1 MLNEQ
6 LKFQTTEW
14 TRFSTLSFFF
24 AFKSSKNIGHRPPAT
39 PLNLEPSPF
48 LSQTFSFST
57 VSSFTSSLVVPS
69 HDVHEE
75 SDFTTAS
82 PNEHSESSWFFF
94 DFDSLRSTS
103 GWCVWSV
110 DVGRHSWSISRLR
123 GCFRRPLIQSAAAA
137 DHDVLHYAVAFG
149 DKSSN

>member
-14 TRFSTLSFFF
+14 TRFSTFSFFF
-24 AFKSSKNIGHRPPAT
+24 AFNFSKNIGHRPLPG
-39 PLNLEPSPF
+39 PPRHFSISVSHF
-48 LSQTFSFST
+48 FSFSLHS
-57 VSSFTSSLVVPS
+57 VLFYQFFGCPWRVRL
-69 HDVHEE
+69 HDCL
-75 SDFTTAS
+75 
-82 PNEHSESSWFFF
+82 SERTLGVELIFF
-94 DFDSLRSTS
+94 DSDSSRSTS

-123 GCFRRPLIQSAAAA
+123 GCFRRPLIQSAAA
-137 DHDVLHYAVAFG
+137 DRDVLHYAVAFG